1 MEKDK
6 REELMNKLS
15 RAWDEIMSSSEER
28 RIRQIWQSS
37 QKNTLTQEEDK
48 RLAKIL
54 REHKEFH
61 NYWESS
67 HTRQTTKTPEG
78 VNPFLHVSLHLIIE
92 NQLARNNPSQVYKLY
107 LREIDKEVLRHQE
120 IDKEVLRHQVIHRIA
135 AIFSEIL
142 FASLKYR
149 KPFNRKK
156 YLQLLEEEIQ
166 RES

>member
-15 RAWDEIMSSSEER
+15 RAWDEIMSSSEKQ

-37 QKNTLTQEEDK
+37 EKDTLTQDEDK

-67 HTRQTTKTPEG
+67 HIRQATKTPEG

-92 NQLARNNPSQVYKLY
+92 NQIARNNPSRVHRFY
-107 LREIDKEVLRHQE
+107 LREINKG
-120 IDKEVLRHQVIHRIA
+120 VLRHQVIHRIA

-142 FASLKYR
+142 FDSLKYR
-149 KPFNRKK
+149 KPFNREK

>member
-6 REELMNKLS
+6 REELMSRLS
-15 RAWDEIMSSSEER
+15 RAWDEIMSSSEKR

-37 QKNTLTQEEDK
+37 QKDTLTQEEDK

-54 REHKEFH
+54 MEHKEFH

-67 HTRQTTKTPEG
+67 HTTRQTTKIPEG

-92 NQLARNNPSQVYKLY
+92 NQLAQNNPSQVHRFY
-107 LREIDKEVLRHQE
+107 LREIDKG
-120 IDKEVLRHQVIHRIA
+120 VLRHQVIHRIA

-142 FASLKYR
+142 FDSLKYR
-149 KPFNRKK
+149 KPFNREK

>member
-6 REELMNKLS
+6 REELMSRLS
-15 RAWDEIMSSSEER
+15 RAWDEIMSSSEKR

-37 QKNTLTQEEDK
+37 QKDTLTQEEDK

-54 REHKEFH
+54 MEHKEFH

-67 HTRQTTKTPEG
+67 HTGQTTKTPEG

-92 NQLARNNPSQVYKLY
+92 NQLAQNNPFQVHRFY
-107 LREIDKEVLRHQE
+107 LREIDKG
-120 IDKEVLRHQVIHRIA
+120 VLRHQVIHRIA

-142 FASLKYR
+142 FDSLKYR
-149 KPFNRKK
+149 KPFNREK

>member
-15 RAWDEIMSSSEER
+15 RAWDEIMSSSEKQ

-37 QKNTLTQEEDK
+37 EKDTLAQDEDK

-67 HTRQTTKTPEG
+67 HTKQTTKTPEG

-92 NQLARNNPSQVYKLY
+92 NQLARNNPSRVHRFY
-107 LREIDKEVLRHQE
+107 LREINKEVP
-120 IDKEVLRHQVIHRIA
+120 RHQVIHRIA
-135 AIFSEIL
+135 EIFSEIL
-142 FASLKYR
+142 FDSLKYR
-149 KPFNRKK
+149 KPFNREK

>member
-6 REELMNKLS
+6 REELMSRLS
-15 RAWDEIMSSSEER
+15 RAWDEIMSSSEKR

-37 QKNTLTQEEDK
+37 QKDTLTQEEDK

-54 REHKEFH
+54 MEHKEFH

-67 HTRQTTKTPEG
+67 HTGQTTKTPEG

-92 NQLARNNPSQVYKLY
+92 NQLARNNPFQVHRFY
-107 LREIDKEVLRHQE
+107 LREIDKG
-120 IDKEVLRHQVIHRIA
+120 VLRHQVIHRIT

-142 FASLKYR
+142 FDSLKYR
-149 KPFNRKK
+149 KPFNREK

>member
-6 REELMNKLS
+6 REELMSRLS
-15 RAWDEIMSSSEER
+15 RAWDEIMSSSEKR

-37 QKNTLTQEEDK
+37 QKDTLTQEEDK

-54 REHKEFH
+54 IEHKEFH

-67 HTRQTTKTPEG
+67 HTGQTTKTPEG

-92 NQLARNNPSQVYKLY
+92 NQLAQNNPFQVHRFY
-107 LREIDKEVLRHQE
+107 LREIDKG
-120 IDKEVLRHQVIHRIA
+120 VLRHQVIHRIT

-142 FASLKYR
+142 FDSLKYR
-149 KPFNRKK
+149 KPFNREK